1 MSEKENPTPSSS
13 GETSKPVKELFDM
26 KNFPHWLDTDEEDYD
41 NFDEKDKEENPEY
54 FLTDEQVEEIF
65 KQMSDKEK
73 KNFIELREYYEADY
87 RQKGEIRP
95 LSEYIKQI
103 VKWLKPGIPSESQEI
118 QEMLREKLLAK
129 ARTKS
134 EMRERGELP
143 ETKPKVKRVR
153 PVFMGPATKE
163 EKQEDGSIVIR
174 VLPGEDPYAEIDHE
188 EDIIIDMTGMESAS
202 EENPDEESADDLS
215 IVTIDSMT
223 NINKDKVR
231 DLWRQMAET
240 KAKEATIYN
249 QLANMVD
256 DMSPAVIQETIIQTP
271 KPGTNVP
278 PEVEAFLEEIGS
290 AAKFKRILAMGY
302 MVYEEYLE
310 KKDPTYQPLSLRKI
324 LKKFNTDSKG
334 MMEIRKGEVYKR
346 EEKKMKRMLRTEEKP
361 KIEVKEEIKEEKIQI
376 PGTEEEM
383 LVREEDLYDPEIF
396 SEESGPGADLG
407 DDEVEDVDPSGTSSE
422 QPGYQKSGAKRK
434 REETD

>member
-1 MSEKENPTPSSS
+1 MAEPS
-13 GETSKPVKELFDM
+13 TSKEVQEKTSVKELFDM
-26 KNFPHWLDTDEEDYD
+26 KNFPHWLDMDEEDYD
-41 NFDEKDKEENPEY
+41 DFDEKDKEENLEY
-54 FLTDEQVEEIF
+54 FLMDEQVEEIF
-65 KQMSDKEK
+65 KEMSDKEM
-73 KNFIELREYYEADY
+73 KNFIELREYHKADY

-103 VKWLKPGIPSESQEI
+103 VKWLKPRIPTESQEI
-118 QEMLREKLLAK
+118 QMTLREKLLAK

-134 EMRERGELP
+134 ELRERGELP

-163 EKQEDGSIVIR
+163 EKQEDSSIVIK

-202 EENPDEESADDLS
+202 EEDPDEESVDDLS
-215 IVTIDSMT
+215 IVTIDSMS
-223 NINKDKVR
+223 NINKDKVH

-256 DMSPAVIQETIIQTP
+256 DMSPAVTQETVIQTP

-278 PEVEAFLEEIGS
+278 PEAEAFLEEIGS
-290 AAKFKRILAMGY
+290 SAKFKWILATGY

-310 KKDPTYQPLSLRKI
+310 KKDPTYQPLSLQKI

-334 MMEIRKGEVYKR
+334 MM
-346 EEKKMKRMLRTEEKP
+346 
-361 KIEVKEEIKEEKIQI
+361 
-376 PGTEEEM
+376 
-383 LVREEDLYDPEIF
+383 
-396 SEESGPGADLG
+396 
-407 DDEVEDVDPSGTSSE
+407 
-422 QPGYQKSGAKRK
+422 
-434 REETD
+434 

>member
-1 MSEKENPTPSSS
+1 MSEKENPIPSSS

-26 KNFPHWLDTDEEDYD
+26 KNFPQWQDTDEEDYD
-41 NFDEKDKEENPEY
+41 DFDEKDKEENPKF
-54 FLTDEQVEEIF
+54 FLTDEQVEEVF
-65 KQMSDKEK
+65 KQMMDKEK
-73 KNFIELREYYEADY
+73 KNFIELREYHEADY

-118 QEMLREKLLAK
+118 QEMLREKFLAK

-163 EKQEDGSIVIR
+163 EKQEDGSIVIKI
-174 VLPGEDPYAEIDHE
+174 LPGEDPYTEIDHE
-188 EDIIIDMTGMESAS
+188 EDMVIDMTGMASAS
-202 EENPDEESADDLS
+202 EEDPDNESADDLS

-223 NINKDKVR
+223 NINKDKVC

-249 QLANMVD
+249 QLAHLVD

-278 PEVEAFLEEIGS
+278 PEAEAFLEEIGS
-290 AAKFKRILAMGY
+290 TAKFKWILAMGY
-302 MVYEEYLE
+302 MVYKEYLE

-334 MMEIRKGEVYKR
+334 MMEIRKGEAYKR
-346 EEKKMKRMLRTEEKP
+346 EEKKMKRMLRT
-361 KIEVKEEIKEEKIQI
+361 
-376 PGTEEEM
+376 
-383 LVREEDLYDPEIF
+383 
-396 SEESGPGADLG
+396 
-407 DDEVEDVDPSGTSSE
+407 
-422 QPGYQKSGAKRK
+422 
-434 REETD
+434 